1 MASQRPLYISHLN
14 VQNFRSLRLIDLD
27 MPPEGL
33 VLVGKNNHGKT
44 NVFKALDAVLD
55 FGRPS
60 MPTEDFPSTSW
71 RGDTVISV
79 ELSISAPELQNEFGR
94 IFRKRPSQV
103 TVSCTTSRKQKGK
116 LDWSLDTNSGKPSQ
130 STKDKLLPVLR
141 DRIDFLFVPSQR
153 DPSWDAQLESGSA
166 LRRLINLLFKDT
178 RGRVG
183 RPTTFEKRFADLGRS
198 GNVVLEKAER
208 RLAQIGQQY
217 LGVQSLEIVPRPI
230 RPAEVYDKFD
240 FIVSDGISRASLRDK
255 GTGWQS
261 AFVIMLLQYIGEL
274 QLAQQCVIFG
284 VEEPE
289 AYLHAGAER
298 KVWDAVTALCRQHQ
312 VIISTHSPVMVD
324 AMTED
329 HWRRLRKLE
338 KTKRDTI
345 VLPEK
350 ALTQKVLS
358 TYEQQC
364 DTELSEILY
373 ADGVLFVEGPSDKA
387 AWEFL
392 LQEHLPKEASI
403 KIVEMGGCGRA
414 KLFVDF
420 AERFACPWVMLLD
433 YDAILKGPS
442 GNDDFARLGKAE
454 SPRTGRRYVSKAAVD
469 DSKKLA
475 SVTTTSYAM
484 RKKVVDAINRRL
496 SRYSII
502 VLPIDL
508 EYELVTPSNEPEVVE
523 VLKNTDV
530 VTRGLPGCYQGTP
543 PWADPQ
549 EDRMDQLRSAMG
561 SKMLTGQGT
570 HDHPLKARHVPR
582 SILAGI
588 HADFIPPGL
597 VRFAKRI
604 SGMFADIMKRRDAL

>member
-1 MASQRPLYISHLN
+1 MAPERPLHIKHLH
-14 VQNFRSLRLIDLD
+14 VENFRSLRLIDLD

-44 NVFKALDAVLD
+44 NVFKALDTVLD

-60 MPTEDFPSTSW
+60 LPAEDFPVTAW
-71 RGDTVISV
+71 RGDTVVSVDLNISD
-79 ELSISAPELQNEFGR
+79 PELKDEFGR

-103 TVSCTTSRKQKGK
+103 TVSCATSRKQKGK
-116 LDWSLDTNSGKPSQ
+116 LEWSLDTIYGKPSQ
-130 STKDKLLPVLR
+130 RTREKLFPVLK
-141 DRIDFLFVPSQR
+141 DRIEFLFVPSQR
-153 DPSWDAQLESGSA
+153 NPSWDAQLESGSA
-166 LRRLINLLFKDT
+166 LRRLINLLFRDA
-178 RGRVG
+178 RGHVG
-183 RPTTFEKRFADLGRS
+183 RPTTFEKRFTDLCNS
-198 GNVVLEKAER
+198 GNVVLGKAER
-208 RLAQIGQQY
+208 RLTQIGQQY

-230 RPAEVYDKFD
+230 RPAEVYDRFD
-240 FIVSDGISRASLRDK
+240 FIVSDGISKANLRDK

-274 QLAQQCVIFG
+274 QLAQQCVIFA

-289 AYLHAGAER
+289 AYLHASAER

-338 KTKRDTI
+338 KTKRNTI
-345 VLPEK
+345 VLPEE

-364 DTELSEILY
+364 DTELGEILY

-420 AERFACPWVMLLD
+420 AERFACPWVVLLD

-469 DSKKLA
+469 ESKQLA
-475 SVTTTSYAM
+475 SDTATSYAK

-496 SRYSII
+496 NRYSII

-508 EYELVTPSNEPEVVE
+508 EYELVTPSNEHEVVE

-530 VTRGLPGCYQGTP
+530 VTQGLPGCYQGTP
-543 PWADPQ
+543 PWTDPK
-549 EDRMDQLRSAMG
+549 EDRMDRLRNALG
-561 SKMLTGQGT
+561 SKMLTGKGT

-582 SILAGI
+582 SLLAGI
-588 HADFIPPGL
+588 HADLIPSGL

-604 SGMFADIMKRRDAL
+604 SGMFADILKRRDSR